1 MKSNFQP
8 TFFSPHLM
16 IFHHFA
22 FPLHSCSFIFHI
34 LSPCEGLK
42 SALTICSWTYPFKS
56 TTSCLVIPPDQMDL
70 IGIFDLQHL
79 MLCSVVGLGYKITYV
94 RHHDVAWSRNCCTP
108 WGRKEDKR
116 SPKRMPPGP
125 GSKSDKGHYGIPVD
139 HTSKQALHANA
150 LIFSEVKLVTTKSPR
165 NK

>member
-1 MKSNFQP
+1 MFNQH
-8 TFFSPHLM
+8 FFTSPYDFSSFRISPSFM
-16 IFHHFA
+16 FIHFPYIE
-22 FPLHSCSFIFHI
+22 PLWRPKIS
-34 LSPCEGLK
+34 
-42 SALTICSWTYPFKS
+42 LTICSRTYPFKS

-79 MLCSVVGLGYKITYV
+79 MLCSVVGLGYKITW
-94 RHHDVAWSRNCCTP
+94 RRNCCAP

-150 LIFSEVKLVTTKSPR
+150 LIASEVKLVTTKSPR